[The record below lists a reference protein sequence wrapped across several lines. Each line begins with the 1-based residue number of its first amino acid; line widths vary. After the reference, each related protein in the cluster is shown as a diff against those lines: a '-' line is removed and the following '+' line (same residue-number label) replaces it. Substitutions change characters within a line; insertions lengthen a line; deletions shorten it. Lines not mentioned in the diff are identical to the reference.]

1 MSFLRFITVDML
13 CIAAE
18 ITAALLLLAFAIPEK
33 KKIAQPDANSEEL
46 DRLSS
51 QAKQYCVD
59 AAVFRGLA
67 ILRDPAK
74 ASFHDTEE
82 LAENLRLVGYED
94 KLTHTANHAFA
105 DAFLSK
111 WLRLPIEH
119 RTGSSLAMIVV
130 DDYSDL
136 LRAKGAMELEAILRR
151 LSEMIKA
158 DFGSNSFISRYQPD
172 RFLIVSFNGDIG
184 DAYTELIALRKKICE
199 IAPDE
204 STGHGAFD
212 CTNSIVH
219 LGEEEVDLSQAIED
233 LDEGISQASGV
244 ADKCVAKS
252 ANQEWSDSAPTT
264 SSARDHDTS
273 READKQIG
281 HSRSP
286 SSTPTSSSSIEK
298 GSKQD
303 IGTAEEPNETGNNAG
318 NGSSVPTAPE
328 KVVADAPVAKE
339 TKPQS
344 DVQAVA
350 KNEDIEALFAQINK
364 NKKSNASATEAPAEP
379 SPQTPALETPPVSE
393 SDASESATADDIAAL
408 FATVKSATQPSS
420 PKPSETPTPKPA
432 PDAIEDE
439 NGTASADDIAA
450 LFASAQAA
458 PKAPQVPV
466 KAPATTT
473 PVPATPSQPTALEN
487 LDEAASADDI
497 AALFASVQSAPKAQ
511 QAPAKVPVATT
522 PAPTPAAPSTAL
534 ENLDEAAS
542 ADDIAALFASVQSA
556 PKAQQATVT
565 APAKTTPAPT
575 PPIPSAALEN
585 LDEAASADDI
595 TSLFAMAKSGKQEA
609 KPPVQPTAVPTP
621 VSTPSNAAKPASE
634 DLSESASANDIA
646 ALFAAAKKPTSSS
659 NATGETADKSNPP
672 PVHETPEGKKNIE
685 ALVQNLNES
694 ASADEIEALF
704 ANLK

>member
-1 MSFLRFITVDML
+1 ML

-46 DRLSS
+46 DRLSN

-158 DFGSNSFISRYQPD
+158 DFGSTSIISRYQPD

-184 DAYTELIALRKKICE
+184 DAYSDLIALRMKISE
-199 IAPDE
+199 FAPDE

-244 ADKCVAKS
+244 TGKCVAKS

-264 SSARDHDTS
+264 ASARNHDTS
-273 READKQIG
+273 READKLTG
-281 HSRSP
+281 HAGP
-286 SSTPTSSSSIEK
+286 AASTPLSSSSIEK
-298 GSKQD
+298 SSEQD
-303 IGTAEEPNETGNNAG
+303 AGTTEEPNETGTIAG

-328 KVVADAPVAKE
+328 KAVTDTPLAKE

-364 NKKSNASATEAPAEP
+364 NKKSNASTTEEPPKP
-379 SPQTPALETPPVSE
+379 SPQNTANETPAVSE
-393 SDASESATADDIAAL
+393 VDASESATADDIAAL
-408 FATVKSATQPSS
+408 FATVKGATQPSS
-420 PKPSETPTPKPA
+420 PKPAEAPTKPA

-439 NGTASADDIAA
+439 NGAASADDIAA
-450 LFASAQAA
+450 LFASAQNA
-458 PKAPQVPV
+458 PKAQQ
-466 KAPATTT
+466 APATTT
-473 PVPATPSQPTALEN
+473 PAPTPPAPSTAIEN

-511 QAPAKVPVATT
+511 QAPAKAPVATT
-522 PAPTPAAPSTAL
+522 SAANPATPSTAL

-542 ADDIAALFASVQSA
+542 ADDIASLFASVQSA
-556 PKAQQATVT
+556 PKAQQASAT

-575 PPIPSAALEN
+575 HPIPSAAIEN

-595 TSLFAMAKSGKQEA
+595 ASLFAMAKNGKQEA
-609 KPPVQPTAVPTP
+609 KPTVQPTVVPTP
-621 VSTPSNAAKPASE
+621 VSTPSNAAKPGSE
-634 DLSESASANDIA
+634 DLSEAASANDIA
-646 ALFAAAKKPTSSS
+646 ALFAAAKKPTSSN
-659 NATGETADKSNPP
+659 NATGENADKSPP
-672 PVHETPEGKKNIE
+672 PPIHETPEGKKNIE

>member
-18 ITAALLLLAFAIPEK
+18 ITAALLLLAFAIPDK
-33 KKIAQPDANSEEL
+33 KKIAQPDSNSEEL

-67 ILRDPAK
+67 ILRDPSR
-74 ASFHDTEE
+74 ASFHDSEE
-82 LAENLRLVGYED
+82 MAENLRLVGYED

-105 DAFLSK
+105 DAFLSE

-119 RTGSSLAMIVV
+119 RMGSSLAMIVV
-130 DDYSDL
+130 DEYSDL

-158 DFGSNSFISRYQPD
+158 DFGSTSIISRYQPD

-184 DAYTELIALRKKICE
+184 HAYTGLIALRKQICE
-199 IAPDE
+199 TVPDE

-212 CTNSIVH
+212 CTNSIIH
-219 LGEEEVDLSQAIED
+219 LGEEEVNLSQAIED

-244 ADKCVAKS
+244 TGRCVAKS
-252 ANQEWSDSAPTT
+252 ANQEWSASAPTIA
-264 SSARDHDTS
+264 SVRDHDAS
-273 READKQIG
+273 RKADKLTG
-281 HSRSP
+281 HSGSP
-286 SSTPTSSSSIEK
+286 SSSTSSSNSIEK
-298 GSKQD
+298 HGEKASR
-303 IGTAEEPNETGNNAG
+303 TTEEPSETTAITG
-318 NGSSVPTAPE
+318 NGSSIPTDLE
-328 KVVADAPVAKE
+328 KVVAGASVTQE

-364 NKKSNASATEAPAEP
+364 NKKSNASQSEQPYQP
-379 SPQTPALETPPVSE
+379 IPQETVSETPTVSE

-420 PKPSETPTPKPA
+420 QKPSKAPNPKPA

-439 NGTASADDIAA
+439 NGAASADDIAA
-450 LFASAQAA
+450 LFASAQSA
-458 PKAPQVPV
+458 PKAQQAAVKAPATTKPAPAPPAPSTASENPDEVASADDIAALFASAQSAPKAQQAAV

-473 PVPATPSQPTALEN
+473 PVPAPPVPSAAVEDLE
-487 LDEAASADDI
+487 EAASADDI
-497 AALFASVQSAPKAQ
+497 A
-511 QAPAKVPVATT
+511 
-522 PAPTPAAPSTAL
+522 
-534 ENLDEAAS
+534 
-542 ADDIAALFASVQSA
+542 
-556 PKAQQATVT
+556 
-565 APAKTTPAPT
+565 
-575 PPIPSAALEN
+575 
-585 LDEAASADDI
+585 
-595 TSLFAMAKSGKQEA
+595 SLFAMAKSGKQET
-609 KPPVQPTAVPTP
+609 KPPATPTAVPTP
-621 VSTPSNAAKPASE
+621 VSTPSIAAKPASE
-634 DLSESASANDIA
+634 ELSEAASANDIA
-646 ALFAAAKKPTSSS
+646 ALFAAAKKPNSSS
-659 NATGETADKSNPP
+659 KSNGETADKSNPLP
-672 PVHETPEGKKNIE
+672 IHKTPEGMKNIE

>member
-33 KKIAQPDANSEEL
+33 KKIAQPDGNSEEL

-67 ILRDPAK
+67 ILRDPAN

-82 LAENLRLVGYED
+82 LAENLRLVGYQD

-130 DDYSDL
+130 DEYSDL

-158 DFGSNSFISRYQPD
+158 DFGSTSIISRYQPD

-184 DAYTELIALRKKICE
+184 HAYNDLIALRKKICE

-219 LGEEEVDLSQAIED
+219 LGEEEVDLQQAIED
-233 LDEGISQASGV
+233 LDEGISQATGV
-244 ADKCVAKS
+244 TGKCVAKS
-252 ANQEWSDSAPTT
+252 ANQEWSGSAPIST
-264 SSARDHDTS
+264 SVRDHDTNRKAGNQS
-273 READKQIG
+273 GQ
-281 HSRSP
+281 SSSP
-286 SSTPTSSSSIEK
+286 SSTNSSSSGNEK
-298 GSKQD
+298 GREKDSGESD
-303 IGTAEEPNETGNNAG
+303 ESSETTAVSGS
-318 NGSSVPTAPE
+318 GSSVPTAPE
-328 KVVADAPVAKE
+328 KVVAEAPVAKE

-364 NKKSNASATEAPAEP
+364 NKKSNASQTEQPSQP
-379 SPQTPALETPPVSE
+379 SPPEPVVETPTVSE
-393 SDASESATADDIAAL
+393 LDTSESATADDIAAL

-420 PKPSETPTPKPA
+420 PKPSETPTPKPT

-439 NGTASADDIAA
+439 NGAASADDIAA
-450 LFASAQAA
+450 LFASAQNA
-458 PKAPQVPV
+458 PKAKQAPV

-473 PVPATPSQPTALEN
+473 PAAAPPTPSTALENLDEAASADDIAALFASVQSAPKTQQAPAKAPATTTPAAAPPAPSAALEN

-511 QAPAKVPVATT
+511 QAPAPTPP
-522 PAPTPAAPSTAL
+522 PAPPVPAAAL

-542 ADDIAALFASVQSA
+542 ADDIA
-556 PKAQQATVT
+556 
-565 APAKTTPAPT
+565 
-575 PPIPSAALEN
+575 
-585 LDEAASADDI
+585 
-595 TSLFAMAKSGKQEA
+595 SLFAMAKSGKQEA
-609 KPPVQPTAVPTP
+609 KPTVQPTVVPTP
-621 VSTPSNAAKPASE
+621 VSTPSNAANSGSE
-634 DLSESASANDIA
+634 DLNEAASANDIA
-646 ALFAAAKKPTSSS
+646 ALFAAAKKATSSS
-659 NATGETADKSNPP
+659 NSTGETADKSTPP
-672 PVHETPEGKKNIE
+672 PIHETPEGKKNIE